1 MVRASNL
8 ARRLT
13 EHAHRWLAESQ
24 SIFAELGGS
33 HDLMWVLQIQQFLL
47 ASAGHLEPAL
57 RVLAAFHGLIGL
69 IGEPLPLT

>member
-1 MVRASNL
+1 
-8 ARRLT
+8 
-13 EHAHRWLAESQ
+13 
-24 SIFAELGGS
+24 
-33 HDLMWVLQIQQFLL
+33 L